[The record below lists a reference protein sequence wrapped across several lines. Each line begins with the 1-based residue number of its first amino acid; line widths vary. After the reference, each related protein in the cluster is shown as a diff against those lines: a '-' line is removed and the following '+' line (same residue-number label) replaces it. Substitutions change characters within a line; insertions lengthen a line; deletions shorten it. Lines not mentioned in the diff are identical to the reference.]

1 MAKIA
6 VLGSTG
12 MLGSTMT
19 LILAKSSHVVYEFN
33 RSGISVAG
41 TKNSFKLDVTKMK
54 ALSKVIGELE
64 IDYVVNCIGMIK
76 QVINID
82 NPKDIVLAEEINSN
96 FLATLD
102 IFSKNS
108 GAKVIQIG
116 TDCVYSGLRGK
127 YLESDIFDPTDVYG
141 ITKSIGERYASSSM
155 LIRCSIVGREIRGNN
170 SLMEW
175 VLNQPLG
182 AKINGYTNHIWNGV
196 TTLHFAQIVL
206 GVIESNNFEEGVQ
219 HLIPKDIVSK
229 YDLLNVIASRFDRRD
244 LHISKFRADSSI
256 DRSLATNN
264 LERNLQLW
272 QLGGY
277 NTIPTIDEMVA
288 AYSRWIPFQQV

>member
-1 MAKIA
+1 
-6 VLGSTG
+6 
-12 MLGSTMT
+12 
-19 LILAKSSHVVYEFN
+19 LAK
-33 RSGISVAG
+33 
-41 TKNSFKLDVTKMK
+41 
-54 ALSKVIGELE
+54 LE
-64 IDYVVNCIGMIK
+64 V
-76 QVINID
+76 
-82 NPKDIVLAEEINSN
+82 
-96 FLATLD
+96 
-102 IFSKNS
+102 FSKKS

-127 YLESDIFDPTDVYG
+127 YLESDIFDPVDVYG
-141 ITKSIGERYASSSM
+141 ITKSIGEKYANSSM
-155 LIRCSIVGREIRGNN
+155 LIRCSIIGREIRGNN

-182 AKINGYTNHIWNGV
+182 EKINGYANHIWNGV

-206 GVIESNNFEEGVQ
+206 GVIESNSFEEGVQ

-229 YDLLNVIASRFDRRD
+229 YDLLNIIASRFDRRD
-244 LHISKFRADSSI
+244 LRISKSRVDSSI

>member
-12 MLGSTMT
+12 MLGSTMA
-19 LILAKSSHVVYEFN
+19 LVLAKSSHVVYEFN

-41 TKNSFKLDVTKMK
+41 TKNSFKLDVTKTK
-54 ALSKVIGELE
+54 ALSTVIGDLE
-64 IDYVVNCIGMIK
+64 IDYIVNCIGMIK
-76 QVINID
+76 QLINND
-82 NPKDIVLAEEINSN
+82 NPKNVVLAQEINSN

-102 IFSKNS
+102 TFSKNS

-141 ITKSIGERYASSSM
+141 TTKSIGERYASSSM
-155 LIRCSIVGREIRGNN
+155 LIRCSIIGREIHGNN
-170 SLMEW
+170 SL
-175 VLNQPLG
+175 
-182 AKINGYTNHIWNGV
+182 NGYTNHIWNGV

-206 GVIESNNFEEGVQ
+206 GVIESNRFEEGVQ

-229 YDLLNVIASRFDRRD
+229 YELLNIIASRFDRRD

-288 AYSRWIPFQQV
+288 AYSRWIPFQQL

>member
-12 MLGSTMT
+12 MLGSTMA
-19 LILAKSSHVVYEFN
+19 LVLAKSSHVVYEFN
-33 RSGISVAG
+33 RSGTSVAR
-41 TKNSFKLDVTKMK
+41 TKNSFKLDVTKID
-54 ALSKVIGELE
+54 ALSTVIGDLE
-64 IDYVVNCIGMIK
+64 IDYIVNCIGIIK
-76 QVINID
+76 QLINND
-82 NPKDIVLAEEINSN
+82 NPKDIALAEEINSN
-96 FLATLD
+96 FLAKLEV
-102 IFSKNS
+102 FSKKS

-127 YLESDIFDPTDVYG
+127 YLESDIFDPVDVYG
-141 ITKSIGERYASSSM
+141 ITKSIGEKYANSSM
-155 LIRCSIVGREIRGNN
+155 LIRCSIIGREIRGNN

-182 AKINGYTNHIWNGV
+182 EKINGYANHIWNGV

-206 GVIESNNFEEGVQ
+206 GVIESNSFEEGVQ

-229 YDLLNVIASRFDRRD
+229 YDLLNIIASRFDRRD
-244 LHISKFRADSSI
+244 LRISKSRVDSSI